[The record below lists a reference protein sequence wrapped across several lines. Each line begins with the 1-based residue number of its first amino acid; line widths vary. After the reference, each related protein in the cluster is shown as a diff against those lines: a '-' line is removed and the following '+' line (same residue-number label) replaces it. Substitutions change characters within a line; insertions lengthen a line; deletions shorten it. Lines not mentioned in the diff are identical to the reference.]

1 MEMTYTE
8 KLVVIHCWCG
18 MPFAIP
24 ENRYDWMQGKSD
36 RNCYCPNGH
45 TVVFRESFEKKL
57 ERERREHAATRDL
70 LRAEE
75 RSHSATRGQMT
86 KLRKRVE
93 RGVCP
98 HCKRHFANLERHV
111 ATKHAE
117 EVAA

>member
-1 MEMTYTE
+1 MQMEYTE
-8 KLVVIHCWCG
+8 TLTVTSCWCG
-18 MPFAIP
+18 IHLAVPDNLLRYAKRYKGKAIFCP
-24 ENRYDWMQGKSD
+24 LGHEFVFSD
-36 RNCYCPNGH
+36 
-45 TVVFRESFEKKL
+45 TAEEKL
-57 ERERREHAATRDL
+57 ERERREHRATRDL
-70 LRAEE
+70 LKAEE
-75 RSHSATRGQMT
+75 RSHAATRGQMT